1 MDPTL
6 IDWLN
11 LSLRWMHLIAG
22 ISWIGAS
29 FYFVWLD
36 SHLEPPHHSVAGKS
50 MVEGE
55 LWMVHSGGFYQ
66 VERRKIGPGEM
77 PEKLHW
83 FKWEATFTWITGFL
97 LLSLAYYM
105 TRGVY
110 LVDSSVASI
119 TPAQATIAGLT
130 TLAVCW
136 LVYDFIFQSRFA
148 ASGKFATW
156 LSLALLIAL
165 DYGLCHVFSGRGAY
179 IHFGASLATIMVLNV
194 WVRIL
199 PAQQQMIDATKEG
212 RQPDFSLAA
221 NAKRRSMHN
230 SYMTL
235 PVLFMMISNHYPIT
249 YGSHLNWVVL
259 ILLVILGASVRHCM
273 IAPAKEALW
282 TLVAAFATCL
292 ALFVLTRPQ
301 APLSNTYQPSS
312 GPVTALQAQAIIQ
325 SRCVRCHSSSPT
337 DETFQVAPQGVMF
350 DTPELIESYADRI
363 KIMAVDSKTMPL
375 ANKTGMTA
383 DERSMLGKWLDTVA
397 ATEE

>member
-1 MDPTL
+1 
-6 IDWLN
+6 
-11 LSLRWMHLIAG
+11 MHLIAG

-36 SHLEPPHHSVAGKS
+36 SHLEPPVHSAAAKS
-50 MVEGE
+50 KVEGE

-105 TRGVY
+105 TKGVY
-110 LVDSSVASI
+110 LVDPSVASI
-119 TPAQATIAGLT
+119 TPEQATLIGLL
-130 TLAVCW
+130 TLAACW
-136 LVYDFIFQSRFA
+136 FVYDLIFESRFA
-148 ASGKFATW
+148 ASGNFVTW
-156 LSLALLIAL
+156 LSLALLTAL

-179 IHFGASLATIMVLNV
+179 VHFGAALATIMVLNV

-259 ILLVILGASVRHCM
+259 IGLVILGACVRHCM

-282 TLVAAFATCL
+282 TTVPALAT
-292 ALFVLTRPQ
+292 ALFLIVLTRPP
-301 APLSNTYQPSS
+301 APASNVYESAS
-312 GPVTALQAQAIIQ
+312 GPVTAIQAQSIIQ
-325 SRCVRCHSSSPT
+325 HRCIRCHSANPS

-363 KIMAVDSKTMPL
+363 KVMAIDSKTMPL
-375 ANKTGMTA
+375 ANKTNMT
-383 DERSMLGKWLDTVA
+383 DEERATLGKWLDTVA
-397 ATEE
+397 APEE